1 MTLLESP
8 AATERPLA
16 APRRWQRL
24 ATQRELS
31 LIAVLVVLMV
41 VFSLLSGRFAS
52 WATAGQV
59 LNDMSIVVIVGAG
72 LALVL
77 LTRNIDV
84 SVGSM
89 VGLTAYLAATFSVE
103 HPGLP
108 MVAVIG
114 YSCLIGLV
122 LGSING
128 LIVATLRV
136 PSIMV
141 TLGTLYVYR
150 GVDSAIAGSSQ
161 VTAQAM
167 PASYNDVASWS
178 LFGIPGMIVYAAVI
192 AAALWFFLRH
202 TYSGRALRAI
212 GSNPEAAQKLGI
224 PAKRW
229 IFVAF
234 AVSGVLCGFAGVLW
248 GARYGTVNSSVAS
261 GYEIVALAAVVVGGV
276 SDNGGV
282 GSIGGAASGAAV
294 LSVIATG
301 PALVDVSQFWLQAI
315 QGAVIVAALVTDYL
329 IRNRVQARGVTA

>member
-8 AATERPLA
+8 ASTGRHSADPRWRRLA
-16 APRRWQRL
+16 A
-24 ATQRELS
+24 QRELS
-31 LIAVLVVLMV
+31 LIAVLVVLV
-41 VFSLLSGRFAS
+41 LVFSLLNGRFAS
-52 WATAGQV
+52 WATAAQV

-103 HPGLP
+103 HPRLP

-161 VTAQAM
+161 VTAQAL
-167 PASYNDVASWS
+167 PGSYNGVASWS
-178 LFGIPGMIVYAAVI
+178 LFGLPGMIIYAAVI
-192 AAALWFFLRH
+192 AGALWFFLRH
-202 TYSGRALRAI
+202 TLSGRALRAI
-212 GSNPEAAQKLGI
+212 GSNPEAAEKLGI

-229 IFVAF
+229 IFIAF

-276 SDNGGV
+276 SVNGGV
-282 GSIGGAASGAAV
+282 GSIGGVVVGAAV
-294 LSVIATG
+294 LSVISTG
-301 PALVDVSQFWLQAI
+301 LALVNVSQFWLQAI
-315 QGAVIVAALVTDYL
+315 QGTVIVAALVTDYL
-329 IRNRVQARGVTA
+329 IRNRVHARGVTA